1 MKGYLITL
9 GAAIIAISIIGG
21 AIYLSLSYDEY
32 QGRLHALGAGPDAP
46 ITLYEVAKWQVA
58 RILGGGIIFWG
69 WIWGSFLMGLGWIG
83 KTLEEI
89 RDALASELTPT
100 SELLPASKDSRS

>member
-1 MKGYLITL
+1 MKGYLIAL

-21 AIYLSLSYDEY
+21 AIYLSVSYDEY

-46 ITLYEVAKWQVA
+46 ITLYEVAKWQFA
-58 RILGGGIIFWG
+58 KILGGGIIFGG
-69 WIWGSFLMGLGWIG
+69 WIWGSLLMGMGWIG

-89 RDALASELTPT
+89 REGLGSELTET
-100 SELLPASKDSRS
+100 SELLPASKDSKS